1 MTNVKA
7 QIPNECQMTN
17 AKQIIT
23 KARNFESTK
32 VEKICEPSFD
42 IHNSLFDIYPPIL
55 CGGFNIYPPLLWR
68 VRFSN

>member
-17 AKQIIT
+17 AKT
-23 KARNFESTK
+23 NNHESTK

-42 IHNSLFDIYPPIL
+42 IHNSLFDIRYLSAVIMA
-55 CGGFNIYPPLLWR
+55 GSFFELLEPS
-68 VRFSN
+68 F